1 MYKLEF
7 YVPKT
12 DLKSVNKAIFKAG
25 AGTFGNY
32 DCCAW
37 ITEGKG
43 QFRPLKGSN
52 PFLGEQEKITSVEEY
67 KVEVICEND
76 RIKDVIEALRS
87 SHPYETPAYQYWQV
101 NQTIKY

>member
-7 YVPKT
+7 YVPET
-12 DLKSVNKAIFKAG
+12 HLKSVNKAIFKAG
-25 AGTFGNY
+25 AGRIGSY

-37 ITEGKG
+37 LTMGKG

-52 PFLGEQEKITSVEEY
+52 PFLGKQDKIKTIKEY
-67 KVEVICEND
+67 KVEVICENNQ
-76 RIKDVIEALRS
+76 IKDVIDALKS

-101 NQTIKY
+101 NQTI